1 MNDHDL
7 VFEPMVLGIHHF
19 VKLHMYTYYIY
30 TYICIN
36 ILYMDELYS
45 DFTLTSLE

>member
-30 TYICIN
+30 IYI
-36 ILYMDELYS
+36 YMHKHTVYG
-45 DFTLTSLE
+45 